1 MKVIWNSEIVDRSE
15 VKIDLEDRGYQF
27 GDGIY
32 EVIRAYNKEYFCLE
46 EHLDRFFSS
55 AEKIEMYVPYTKEEL
70 RHLAN
75 RLLSETGVETGN
87 LYLQMTRGVAS
98 PRNHMYPD
106 ASVLPMLTG
115 TLTTVER
122 DEQML
127 ERGIHTIVTEDIR
140 WLKCDIKMISLL
152 GNIMVKHE
160 AHKKN
165 AYEAILHRDGI
176 VTECSAANVAIVKD
190 GVIYTH
196 PDGNLILPGITKLL
210 WMQCAKKLGIS
221 VIEEPFT
228 LEQLYDADEIFCS
241 STTLEVMPVK
251 KLDNKV
257 FYSKQPGSVTRQL
270 QEAYKNEIEQCCGKL
285 TVR

>member
-1 MKVIWNSEIVDRSE
+1 MKVIWNSEIVERSE
-15 VKIDLEDRGYQF
+15 VIIDPEDRGYQF

-32 EVIRAYNKEYFCLE
+32 EVIRAYNKEFFCLD

-55 AEKIEMYVPYTKEEL
+55 AEKIEMHVPYTKEEL
-70 RHLAN
+70 THLSN
-75 RLLSETGVETGN
+75 RLLNESGVDTGN

-115 TLTTVER
+115 TLTAVER
-122 DEQML
+122 DQQML
-127 ERGIHTIVTEDIR
+127 DRGIHTIVTEDIR

-190 GVIYTH
+190 GVIHTH
-196 PDGNLILPGITKLL
+196 PDGNLILPGITKLV
-210 WMQCAKKLGIS
+210 WKRCAQELGIS
-221 VIEEPFT
+221 VVEEPFT
-228 LEQLYDADEIFCS
+228 LEELYNADEIFCS
-241 STTLEVMPVK
+241 STTMEVMPVK
-251 KLDNKV
+251 KLDNKI
-257 FYSKQPGSVTRQL
+257 FYSEQAGPIIRKL
-270 QEAYKNEIEQCCGKL
+270 QNAYKSEIEQCCGKL
-285 TVR
+285 AVH